1 MNKLNL
7 SAAML
12 AALAFAACGD
22 DNEPAPAP
30 DSSAYDFQVI
40 EYLPAPGQFVNELP
54 EYKPDDDAATMA
66 AKADA
71 MLHRGDVVSLGAWG
85 GSITMRLNLPLP
97 NNDGAD
103 FRIRGNAYFSG
114 SDSDGRRFGGSE
126 PGIVYVM
133 RDDNGNGEPD
143 DCWYELR
150 GEGYEQSIADYEV
163 TYHRPA
169 LDATDATYIRWTAAD
184 GSEGYINRVSAYHL
198 QSFFAEW
205 VGQGSQTFRGRR
217 LPDNGVLDEP
227 TGTYR
232 LFNVKGYADSYPNNS
247 NESGLDISSAV
258 DAEGRAVELDR
269 IDFIKVV
276 TGVLQCNGML
286 GENST
291 EVAGLEF
298 LQ

>member
-71 MLHRGDVVSLGAWG
+71 MLHRGDLVSLGAWG

-114 SDSDGRRFGGSE
+114 SDSDGRRFGSSE

-258 DAEGRAVELDR
+258 DAEGRTLLRGTA
-269 IDFIKVV
+269 KV
-276 TGVLQCNGML
+276 
-286 GENST
+286 T
-291 EVAGLEF
+291 EV
-298 LQ
+298 

>member
-1 MNKLNL
+1 
-7 SAAML
+7 
-12 AALAFAACGD
+12 
-22 DNEPAPAP
+22 
-30 DSSAYDFQVI
+30 
-40 EYLPAPGQFVNELP
+40 
-54 EYKPDDDAATMA
+54 MA

-114 SDSDGRRFGGSE
+114 SDSDGRRFGSSE